1 MSYIKDNDLIEAC
14 YKYDEKSDA
23 WKIHVDYNES
33 ENSEYRRCVKE
44 TMRMCED
51 VLLKKNK
58 EYADNIHPF
67 HNFQIAAELQ
77 DTTLIKALAGMMAK
91 HTSSIYDMCNSK
103 KEYPLEQWNEKIVD
117 HINYLLILRAMVVMS
132 H

>member
-1 MSYIKDNDLIEAC
+1 MDYVEEISDMWQPIDDFEGIVKDKYKSCIE
-14 YKYDEKSDA
+14 
-23 WKIHVDYNES
+23 
-33 ENSEYRRCVKE
+33 E
-44 TMRMCED
+44 TIEMCTD

-58 EYADNIHPF
+58 EYADDIHPF

-77 DTTLIKALAGMMAK
+77 NTTLIKALAGMMAK

-103 KEYPLEQWNEKIVD
+103 KEYPLEKWNEKIVD

>member
-1 MSYIKDNDLIEAC
+1 MEYIKNMDYVEEISDMWQPIDDFEGIVKDKYKSCIE
-14 YKYDEKSDA
+14 
-23 WKIHVDYNES
+23 
-33 ENSEYRRCVKE
+33 E
-44 TMRMCED
+44 TIKMCTD

-58 EYADNIHPF
+58 EYADDIHPF

-77 DTTLIKALAGMMAK
+77 NTTLIKALAGMMAK

-103 KEYPLEQWNEKIVD
+103 KEYPLEKWNEKIVD

>member
-1 MSYIKDNDLIEAC
+1 MKDTDL
-14 YKYDEKSDA
+14 
-23 WKIHVDYNES
+23 ES
-33 ENSEYRRCVKE
+33 ENNEYRDCVKE

-58 EYADNIHPF
+58 EYTNNMHPF

-91 HTSSIYDMCNSK
+91 HTSSIYDMCNSEK
-103 KEYPLEQWNEKIVD
+103 DFSIEKWNEKIID
-117 HINYLLILRAMVVMS
+117 HINYLIILRAMVVMGY
-132 H
+132 